1 MNNSARY
8 ISEENQSTS
17 SLMYLKTYRLTLV
30 DSPAM
35 PGINLTADM
44 NFSSYFFLEIPYI
57 NASLLN
63 PLHINHT
70 QSLPS
75 LCFAVLSL
83 KSMVSHFLKPSTFI
97 HKDTF

>member
-1 MNNSARY
+1 M
-8 ISEENQSTS
+8 S
-17 SLMYLKTYRLTLV
+17 SLVYLKTHRLTLV
-30 DSPAM
+30 DFPAM

-44 NFSSYFFLEIPYI
+44 NFSSSFFIAIMYF

-63 PLHINHT
+63 PLHRNQA

-75 LCFAVLSL
+75 LCFAVLSP

-97 HKDTF
+97 HKDAF